1 MSFYE
6 LQAPTEWTDPPS
18 AWSSTTIDEIEAC
31 PRRWQLLRSRWGEY
45 DRFPARPSPAA
56 IEGQIVH
63 GALDRLTRACGQL
76 GNPAFG
82 SAKFAAALADAEF
95 FPGFTRAVAAWQER
109 LAAHPRAGP
118 AFRLR
123 ASAEELANRAVR
135 MFREQY
141 KSEGQGTSQ
150 VVERLMDARADVKSL
165 LRQRRAV
172 SEVKLTHPDL
182 PFIGV
187 LDRVHDSSQGIEI
200 VDFKTGKPS
209 ERHRQQLQRYALL
222 WWRTTGEAPVR
233 ITAQYLHGAES
244 WPVTEEALR
253 AVEADLAE
261 WIPLLTSAL
270 RARPAAAKP
279 GAGCHACPVRARC
292 AVGWAVA
299 EEAALVDGRGDAEVV
314 VTANLGDHGFLAR
327 SRAGEEVAVVYEA
340 AVAKLLPE
348 HRDGQVL
355 RILNGVWKEK
365 RCQLEIKAWTEIFV
379 VSSAC

>member
-6 LQAPTEWTDPPS
+6 LQAPTEWTAPPS
-18 AWSSTTIDEIEAC
+18 VWSSTTMDDIEMC

-45 DRFPARPSPAA
+45 DRFPERPSLAA

-63 GALDRLTRACGQL
+63 DALDRLTRACGQL
-76 GNPAFG
+76 GNPEFS
-82 SAKFAAALADAEF
+82 SAKFAAALTDAAF
-95 FPGFTRAVAAWQER
+95 FPGFTRAVAAWQLR

-118 AFRLR
+118 AFRIR
-123 ASAEELANRAVR
+123 ASPQELANRAVR

-141 KSEGQGTSQ
+141 KPKGQGASQ
-150 VVERLMDARADVKSL
+150 EVERIKDALPDVKSL
-165 LRQRRAV
+165 LRQRRAI
-172 SEVKLTHPDL
+172 SEVKLTHPNL

-187 LDRVHDSSQGIEI
+187 LDRVHESSLGIEI

-209 ERHRQQLQRYALL
+209 EKHRQQLQRYALL
-222 WWRTTGEAPVR
+222 WWRTTGDPPVR

-244 WPVTEEALR
+244 WPVTQGTLML
-253 AVEADLAE
+253 VEADLAE
-261 WIPLLTSAL
+261 KIPLLTYAL
-270 RARPAAAKP
+270 RARPAAATP
-279 GAGCHACPVRARC
+279 GTGCHACPVRARC

-299 EEAALVDGRGDAEVV
+299 EEAALVDGRGDAELV
-314 VTANLGDHGFLAR
+314 VTADLGSHGFLAR
-327 SRAGEEVAVVYEA
+327 SRSGAEVAVVCEA

-365 RCQLEIKAWTEIFV
+365 RCQLEIKAWTEVFV
-379 VSSAC
+379 VSSEG